1 MKFIEKLQSNIGF
14 FGTQLLCL
22 AQLYFLRELPYC
34 GSGIGLFYA
43 FLVFISLPF
52 LITNIILLIIPYKN
66 PTFRF
71 KEALYKDKIYQIV
84 FYIMLIS
91 TTVVSIQWMLFSVL
105 ADTQI
110 DKLISP
116 YVEKAL
122 ENLSIIYFYPLD
134 QILGQHYSL
143 LKLLS

>member
-22 AQLYFLRELPYC
+22 MQLYFLRELHYC

-52 LITNIILLIIPYKN
+52 LITNIILLVIPYKN
-66 PTFRF
+66 HAFRF
-71 KEALYKDKIYQIV
+71 KESMYKDKKYQTG
-84 FYIMLIS
+84 FYIMLIP
-91 TTVVSIQWMLFSVL
+91 TTVVTIQWLLFSVL
-105 ADTQI
+105 ANTQI

-116 YVEKAL
+116 YIEKAL
-122 ENLSIIYFYPLD
+122 ENLSIVYFYPLD

-143 LKLLS
+143 LKLLG